1 MHPFHILLHYFSMIH
16 FNIIPS
22 YLYFSYS
29 VTSLPILR
37 VLVYMNFLFCDESY
51 MSQRS
56 HSLDLGYFNKLW
68 RILKVTK
75 LFNQQ
80 YSPSV
85 GYLIHDNQT
94 PHRKWVSRAKY
105 SFKTMFEWIYIITA
119 TTRLTCRLLQS
130 PTYRSYG
137 VRLSSP

>member
-1 MHPFHILLHYFSMIH
+1 MRPFNILPHYFSIIH

-37 VLVYMNFLFCDESY
+37 VLVYMNFLPCEESY

-56 HSLDLGYFNKLW
+56 PSLDLGHFNKLW
-68 RILKVTK
+68 RILEVTK
-75 LFNQQ
+75 LFNQK

-85 GYLIHDNQT
+85 SYLLHDN
-94 PHRKWVSRAKY
+94 
-105 SFKTMFEWIYIITA
+105 
-119 TTRLTCRLLQS
+119 
-130 PTYRSYG
+130 
-137 VRLSSP
+137 